1 MLDPTDR
8 HHDSRAAL
16 WASVARRLRALE
28 PDHVAASPVPFLV
41 ALLGRVRTD
50 AVKHP
55 SEPRPGHVVND
66 ATLERLLSRSPDPN
80 HDVPA
85 VAIARI
91 YLDAV
96 RRNGALDELAHY
108 AVYGRVDGV
117 VHPSRVARQRR
128 RMAAAIGYVA

>member
-1 MLDPTDR
+1 M
-8 HHDSRAAL
+8 
-16 WASVARRLRALE
+16 
-28 PDHVAASPVPFLV
+28 PFLV